1 MTTTTLDLTEVEA
14 FALRAVDDIAAGYLG
29 VMVSLG
35 ARLGLYRALAGAG
48 PLTSHELA
56 ERTGT
61 AERYVRD
68 WLHAQAA
75 AGYLSYHA
83 TSGTFEL
90 TAEHALVLADEDS
103 AAYLPP
109 AWNVPAAMWAD
120 EEKAVHAFRTGEG
133 IAWGDHD
140 PRLAQGTAAFYR
152 NGYRAALVPQW
163 LPALDGVVDA
173 LERGIKV
180 ADVGAGYGYTTVM
193 MAEAFPNSRFFG
205 FDTHAPSIAGA
216 RQHAREAGVADR
228 VSFQRVNAEE
238 YGRLGFGLICF
249 FDALHDMGDPI
260 GALRHAADSLT
271 PDGTLLLVE
280 PNAADR
286 LEDNLTVAAQ
296 MYYSASSMI
305 CTAHAIH
312 EGGELV
318 LGAQAGE
325 ARLRDVLRQA
335 GFSRVRVAART
346 PFNLIIEA
354 RR

>member
-1 MTTTTLDLTEVEA
+1 M
-14 FALRAVDDIAAGYLG
+14 
-29 VMVSLG
+29 
-35 ARLGLYRALAGAG
+35 
-48 PLTSHELA
+48 
-56 ERTGT
+56 
-61 AERYVRD
+61 
-68 WLHAQAA
+68 
-75 AGYLSYHA
+75 
-83 TSGTFEL
+83 
-90 TAEHALVLADEDS
+90 
-103 AAYLPP
+103 
-109 AWNVPAAMWAD
+109 
-120 EEKAVHAFRTGEG
+120 
-133 IAWGDHD
+133 
-140 PRLAQGTAAFYR
+140 
-152 NGYRAALVPQW
+152 
-163 LPALDGVVDA
+163 VDA

>member
-1 MTTTTLDLTEVEA
+1 MTKTIDMTEVEA
-14 FALRAVDDIAAGYLG
+14 FMLRAVDDIAAGYLG

-35 ARLGLYRALAGAG
+35 TRLGLYRALAGAG

-61 AERYVRD
+61 VERYVRD
-68 WLHAQAA
+68 WLSAQAV
-75 AGYLSYHA
+75 AGYLTYHA
-83 TSGTFEL
+83 TSATFEL

-103 AAYLPP
+103 AVYLPP

-120 EEKAVHAFRTGEG
+120 ESKALHAFKTGEG

-140 PRLAQGTAAFYR
+140 PRLAHGSAAFYR

-163 LPALDGVVDA
+163 LPALDGVVAA
-173 LERGIKV
+173 LERGIAV
-180 ADVGAGYGYTTVM
+180 ADVGAGHGHTTVL
-193 MAEAFPNSRFFG
+193 MAEAFPNSRFQG
-205 FDTHAPSIAGA
+205 FDTHAPSVAEA
-216 RQHAREAGVADR
+216 RRNARDAGVADR
-228 VSFQRVNAEE
+228 VSFEQVSATHYDTR
-238 YGRLGFGLICF
+238 GFGLICF
-249 FDALHDMGDPI
+249 FDSLHDMGDPV
-260 GALRHAADSLT
+260 GALQLAADSLT
-271 PDGTLLLVE
+271 ADGTLLLVE

-305 CTAHAIH
+305 CTAHSIY

-325 ARLRDVLRQA
+325 ARLRDVLQQA
-335 GFSRVRVAART
+335 GFSRVRVVVET
-346 PFNLIIEA
+346 PFNLVIEA
-354 RR
+354 KR

>member
-1 MTTTTLDLTEVEA
+1 MTKTIDLTEVEA
-14 FALRAVDDIAAGYLG
+14 FMLRAVDDIAAGYLG

-48 PLTSHELA
+48 PLNSHELA

-75 AGYLSYHA
+75 AGYLTYHA
-83 TSGTFEL
+83 TSATFEL

-103 AAYLPP
+103 AVYLPP

-120 EEKAVHAFRTGEG
+120 ESKALHAFTTGEG

-140 PRLAQGTAAFYR
+140 PRLAHGTAAFYR

-163 LPALDGVVDA
+163 LPALDGVVAA
-173 LERGIKV
+173 LGRGIAV
-180 ADVGAGYGYTTVM
+180 ADVGAGHGHTTVL
-193 MAEAFPNSRFFG
+193 MAEAFPNSRFHG
-205 FDTHAPSIAGA
+205 FDTHAPSVAEA
-216 RQHAREAGVADR
+216 SRNAREAGVADR
-228 VSFQRVNAEE
+228 VSFEE
-238 YGRLGFGLICF
+238 VSATDYDTFGFGLICF
-249 FDALHDMGDPI
+249 FDALHDMGDPV
-260 GALRHAADSLT
+260 GALQHASESLT
-271 PDGTLLLVE
+271 ADGTLLLVE

-305 CTAHAIH
+305 CTAHSLH
-312 EGGELV
+312 DGGELV

-325 ARLRDVLRQA
+325 ARLRDVLQQA
-335 GFSRVRVAART
+335 GFSRVRVVAET

-354 RR
+354 KR